1 MSDLSDSTAGA
12 GPAADAA
19 GLRLRKLAVAI
30 GSLITTIVLTFGKL
44 VIGLLSG
51 SLALVA
57 DALQGLVDIV
67 ITAVTL
73 IVVSLSDREADAR
86 WTAGRR
92 KTEAMAAMAECA
104 LLSVIGIGIWYLG
117 LQKLIFGTAEVHVEP
132 WYIVAVA
139 GAVLADWWRGIV
151 IRRAARATGSLA
163 LEANAAHFL
172 TDALASAAVLLG
184 LACAAL
190 GFAAADTLATL
201 VVAGLLFLTAWRVG
215 SRGCD
220 ILLERVDPAAAE
232 RVLAALEADP
242 AVVEVTTLRIC
253 PLPVGHRVDVAVR
266 AAVPDLPAL
275 TTLQR
280 RLAGRVLG
288 AIAAAEVLVAVHPDR
303 GGGSTNHPRE
313 AAPPAAG
320 PQG

>member
-12 GPAADAA
+12 GPAAGAA
-19 GLRLRKLAVAI
+19 GLRLRKIGVAV
-30 GSLITTIVLTFGKL
+30 GSLLTTIVLTFGKL
-44 VIGLLSG
+44 LIGLLSG

-67 ITAVTL
+67 ITGVTL
-73 IVVSLSDREADAR
+73 IVVSVSDRGADAR
-86 WTAGRR
+86 WTAGRQ

-104 LLSVIGIGIWYLG
+104 LLTVIGVCIWYLA
-117 LQKLIFGTAEVHVEP
+117 LQKLIFGTAEVRVEP
-132 WYIVAVA
+132 WYIVAIA
-139 GAVLADWWRGIV
+139 GAVLADWWRGVV

-163 LEANAAHFL
+163 LEANAAHFT

-201 VVAGLLFLTAWRVG
+201 VVAGLLFVTAWRVG

-220 ILLERVDPAAAE
+220 ILMERVDPAAAE

-242 AVVEVTTLRIC
+242 AVLEVTTLRIC
-253 PLPVGHRVDVAVR
+253 PLPVSHRVDAAVR
-266 AAVPDLPAL
+266 ATVADLAALAALQDRLSARVQRVIPAD
-275 TTLQR
+275 
-280 RLAGRVLG
+280 
-288 AIAAAEVLVAVHPDR
+288 EVLVAVRPDR
-303 GGGSTNHPRE
+303 PAHPNHH
-313 AAPPAAG
+313 PPG
-320 PQG
+320 PSNASGEQG